1 MPLTLEPGTLLTA
14 GAMVAAIASGWVTLS
29 WRIRRL
35 EEDRKLNAATR
46 KQLEALDGRLK
57 GQGERIGAASAKA
70 DNLLGK
76 WEGFAAGWMA
86 AERRTRR
93 PTAPAGLPRPE
104 AAPEPIAHAGAVD
117 EDEGGA

>member
-1 MPLTLEPGTLLTA
+1 MPLTFEPGTLLTA
-14 GAMVAAIASGWVTLS
+14 GAMIAAIAGGWVALS

-46 KQLEALDGRLK
+46 KQLEAIDGRLK
-57 GQGERIGAASAKA
+57 GQGERIGEATAKA
-70 DNLLGK
+70 NNLLGK

-93 PTAPAGLPRPE
+93 ATAPAGLPRAE
-104 AAPEPIAHAGAVD
+104 AAPEPIARAGVD
-117 EDEGGA
+117 DDEGGAE

>member
-1 MPLTLEPGTLLTA
+1 MPLTFEPGTLLTA
-14 GAMVAAIASGWVTLS
+14 GAMIAAIAGGWVALS

-86 AERRTRR
+86 AERRPRR
-93 PTAPAGLPRPE
+93 ATAPAGLPRAE
-104 AAPEPIAHAGAVD
+104 AAPERIGAVD
-117 EDEGGA
+117 DDEGAA